1 MSRKVRDYPA
11 NSWQPPF
18 CIWPERQVPPS
29 TVKRIITVT
38 NLIKPHGSDSL
49 NPLFVED
56 SNARAQLAKDAKALT
71 SVTISSAAAG
81 NAVML
86 AGGYFTP
93 LNGYMNKANAMSVGA
108 SMQTTE
114 GLFWPTPVL
123 NLVAD
128 ATSIQAGDKIALKDP
143 NVEGQP
149 VLAVQNV
156 ESVETFS
163 DAEIETLAQQVFGTT
178 DRDHPG
184 VAEFVAQGNT
194 AIAGPIEV
202 LNYSY
207 FEKDFPDTFRTAVQI
222 REEIAALGW
231 KRIVAF
237 QTRNPMHRAH
247 EELCHMAMDRLNA
260 DGLVIH
266 MLLGKLKPGDIP
278 ASVRDSA
285 IRKMIEL
292 YFPPNSALVNGYGF
306 DMLYAGPR
314 EALLHAL
321 FRQNMGATH
330 FIIGRDHAG
339 VGDYYEPFE
348 AQEIFDSLPDGA
360 LEIELFKADHT
371 AYSKKLNKVVMM
383 REAPDHTKEDFIL
396 LSGTAVREMLSE
408 GKAPPV
414 EFSRPEV
421 AQILMDHYR
430 T

>member
-1 MSRKVRDYPA
+1 M
-11 NSWQPPF
+11 
-18 CIWPERQVPPS
+18 
-29 TVKRIITVT
+29 T
-38 NLIKPHGSDSL
+38 NLISPHGAKTL
-49 NPLFVED
+49 KPLFVDGD
-56 SNARAQLAKDAKALT
+56 SERQQLEHEAQSLA
-71 SVTISSAAAG
+71 SIVVSSATAG

-86 AGGYFTP
+86 AAGYFTP
-93 LNGYMNKANAMSVGA
+93 LDGFMNKADALSVGQ
-108 SMQTTE
+108 SMCTTD

-123 NLVAD
+123 NLVPD
-128 ATSIQAGDKIALKDP
+128 ASTFAVGDRVTLRDP
-143 NVEGQP
+143 NIEGNP
-149 VLAVQNV
+149 ILAVQTIQSIDN
-156 ESVETFS
+156 FS
-163 DAEIETLAQQVFGTT
+163 DEEINTLTQQLFGTT
-178 DRDHPG
+178 DPEHPG
-184 VAEFVAQGNT
+184 VSEFRSQGNA
-194 AIAGPIEV
+194 AIAGPIQV

-207 FEKDFPDTFRTAVQI
+207 FAIDFPDTFRTAIQI
-222 REEIAALGW
+222 RESIAAYGW

-247 EELCHMAMDRLNA
+247 EELCHMAMQRLDA

-278 ASVRDSA
+278 APVRDAA

-292 YFPPNSALVNGYGF
+292 YFPPNSAMVTGYGF

-348 AQEIFDSLPDGA
+348 AQDIFDEIPEDA

-383 REAPDHTKEDFIL
+383 REAPDHNKDDFVL
-396 LSGTAVREMLSE
+396 LSGTAVREMLSK
-408 GKAPPV
+408 GIAPPS

-421 AQILMDHYR
+421 AEILIAHYQQ
-430 T
+430 